1 MSFTCHGWELTAM
14 TRAVQVHTVASI
26 IHCVN
31 TFIITAQ
38 IISFF
43 LKILACVY
51 RYRKCKVNTDAILP
65 SNIICLTQKSTLYP
79 VIPTSPILQTSAVPS
94 PP

>member
-14 TRAVQVHTVASI
+14 TSAVQLHTVASI

-31 TFIITAQ
+31 KFIITAQ
-38 IISFF
+38 IIFV

-79 VIPTSPILQTSAVPS
+79 VIPTSPILQTSAIPS